1 MVCVSSSSHLRITKF
16 QIITTTVATSLPT
29 FVHSTYFV
37 CMEYMESCGI
47 HDVLVHTIASFMNQ
61 PISAATKKIVIS
73 IQRAMSGRCLN
84 TNFML
89 AK

>member
-1 MVCVSSSSHLRITKF
+1 
-16 QIITTTVATSLPT
+16 
-29 FVHSTYFV
+29 
-37 CMEYMESCGI
+37 MEYMESCGI

-61 PISAATKKIVIS
+61 PISAATKKIAIS